1 MNEPH
6 FYSREGCS
14 TLIEVICADPKASFS
29 CCGEELTEL
38 TANTSEGASE
48 KHLPVVEQNGNT
60 VTVNV
65 GSIAHPMTEEHS
77 IGFIC
82 LETEK
87 GLQRAIPKPALP
99 SQRGTNPWQPTH
111 TVICT
116 DFGKQRSIR
125 AHLKKA
131 PVQRA

>member
-1 MNEPH
+1 MNEPR
-6 FYSREGCS
+6 FYSKEGCS
-14 TLIEVICADPKASFS
+14 TLIEVICADPGASFS
-29 CCGEELTEL
+29 CCGKELTEL
-38 TANTSEGASE
+38 KANTSEGASE

-87 GLQRAIPKPALP
+87 GLQRVPLKADGDPKACFALTEGDKP
-99 SQRGTNPWQPTH
+99 VAAYAYCNLHGFWKTE
-111 TVICT
+111 
-116 DFGKQRSIR
+116 IR
-125 AHLKKA
+125 
-131 PVQRA
+131 

>member
-14 TLIEVICADPKASFS
+14 TLIEVICADPRASFS

-87 GLQRAIPKPALP
+87 GLQRVRLKSDGDPKACFALTE
-99 SQRGTNPWQPTH
+99 G
-111 TVICT
+111 
-116 DFGKQRSIR
+116 DK
-125 AHLKKA
+125 
-131 PVQRA
+131 PVAAYAYCNLHGFWKTEIH